1 MNENMKKNTNGD
13 IMSNGKGIHKPNTE
27 ALLYNKGNYQPTEVV
42 YTPSVEDVR
51 KDVRNLI
58 GAYLPD
64 IKDVIIENSNINGAV
79 VCYVTIPYNS
89 NSLRDSATIGNSKDG
104 NITIDLPSYSSD
116 LIKVS
121 ELFSTDETRGKAI
134 KDLSKPKGDAALK
147 INLLKIF
154 ATIFDTH
161 GNVWSKN
168 SGLKAPRMELLAIPG
183 YAGKEGKY
191 DKITHFTIVK
201 RLYVPRHAHSKFKP
215 SAPFRIK

>member
-1 MNENMKKNTNGD
+1 MNENMKKNPNTD
-13 IMSNGKGIHKPNTE
+13 TMSANKGNYKPNTE

-42 YTPSVEDVR
+42 YTPSLEDVK
-51 KDVRNLI
+51 KDVRNLV

-64 IKDVIIENSNINGAV
+64 VKDVIIENSTINGAV

-89 NSLRDSATIGNSKDG
+89 SALRDSAIIQNSKDIS
-104 NITIDLPSYSSD
+104 ITIDLPSYSSD

-121 ELFSTDETRGKAI
+121 ELFSTEETKGKAI

-147 INLLKIF
+147 IDLLKIF
-154 ATIFDTH
+154 ATIFDTR
-161 GNVWSKN
+161 GNAWN
-168 SGLKAPRMELLAIPG
+168 RETNMKAPRMELQVFPG

-201 RLYVPRHAHSKFKP
+201 KLFVPRHTAAKFKP